1 MKKLLIIYHTQGG
14 NTGAMADAVRRGANH
29 EDVSVHV
36 RFISAGRAGTYDL
49 MWCDGLILGTPEN
62 FGYMSG
68 AIKDFLDRT
77 FYPLEGKLE
86 GLPYAMFVSASND
99 GTGAVNSIR
108 RIANG
113 FPLKEVQQPIICRG
127 ELSEQDIV
135 LCEELGMGL
144 AAGLEAGIF

>member
-29 EDVSVHV
+29 EDISVQV
-36 RFISAGRAGTYDL
+36 KFISAGRAGTYDL
-49 MWCDGLILGTPEN
+49 MWCDGLIIGTPEN

-86 GLPYAMFVSASND
+86 GLPYAIFVSASND

-113 FPLKEVQQPIICRG
+113 FPLKEVQPPIICRG
-127 ELSEQDIV
+127 ELAST
-135 LCEELGMGL
+135 
-144 AAGLEAGIF
+144 AS

>member
-29 EDVSVHV
+29 EDISVDV
-36 RFISAGRAGTYDL
+36 RFVSAGRAGTYDL
-49 MWCDGLILGTPEN
+49 KWCDGLILGTPEN

-113 FPLKEVQQPIICRG
+113 FPLKEVQPPVICRG